1 MYVNLGARKGVQVN
15 RPVHPGVHLNKKTKQ
30 FMAGLSKRNGMW
42 YATWKQAGATVK
54 KSTGIQVKEKGMS
67 AAKAEALARQT
78 AEMMEQA
85 AKGKTACSR
94 ALEAVRAAAVAY
106 GAAAQMPSVREYLGG
121 IPRHATASAE
131 ANRSRAFNRFID
143 SLGRAA
149 ELGIDTV
156 TPAQC
161 DAFCREMIKHVSRG
175 TVEGYRV
182 YLSAAF
188 NRAVNVDGLI
198 DRNPWKAVNLGQIA
212 AAVNPSRGNDKI
224 ERQPFSLHEIKK
236 MIDKLPAPWCDMV
249 AVSYYGYGLR
259 LSDVCLMRWDDVN
272 WNAGYIHLIEMK
284 TKKDRYLPMSDELR
298 ARLVDVQSMQ
308 DGTEEYV
315 FPLMAH
321 YYLGSCRG
329 YVSMQ
334 FTALLR
340 AHGIIPAVQDAPKE
354 GRRHRVSQ
362 KSFHSIR
369 HTVVSC
375 LRADATFTADIV
387 CDAVGQ
393 CNKVQ
398 EGYFTAS
405 MEQRARVGD
414 ALAAKLNVTGA
425 EYTQRTA

>member
-1 MYVNLGARKGVQVN
+1 
-15 RPVHPGVHLNKKTKQ
+15 
-30 FMAGLSKRNGMW
+30 MW
-42 YATWKQAGATVK
+42 YATWKQAGKPVK
-54 KSTGIQVKEKGMS
+54 QSTGIHVKEQGMS

-78 AEMMEQA
+78 AEMMEQS

-94 ALEAVRAAAVAY
+94 AMEAVRAAAVAY
-106 GAAAQMPSVREYLGG
+106 GAAAQMPSVREYLAG

-131 ANRSRAFNRFID
+131 ANRTRAFDRFLD

-156 TPAQC
+156 MPAHC

-175 TVEGYRV
+175 TVEGYKV

-188 NRAVNVDGLI
+188 NRAVNVDALI

-212 AAVNPSRGNDKI
+212 AAVNPGKGCDKI
-224 ERQPFSLHEIKK
+224 DRLPFTLQEIKL
-236 MIDKLPAPWCDMV
+236 MIDTMPAPWCDMV

-259 LSDVCLMRWDDVN
+259 LSDVCLMRWADVN
-272 WNAGYIHLIEMK
+272 WAEGYIHLVEMK

-298 ARLVDVQSMQ
+298 ARLVAVKNQQ
-308 DGTEEYV
+308 DGKDEYV
-315 FPLMAH
+315 FPVMAH
-321 YYLGSCRG
+321 HYLGTCKS

-340 AHGIIPAVQDAPKE
+340 AHGIIPAVQDKPKE
-354 GRRHRVSQ
+354 GRRHRVSK

-375 LRADATFTADIV
+375 LRADATFTADMV
-387 CDAVGQ
+387 RDAVGHDSE
-393 CNKVQ
+393 KV
-398 EGYFTAS
+398 ERGYFTAT

-414 ALAAKLNVTGA
+414 ALASKLNGTMPD
-425 EYTQRTA
+425 YTARTA

>member
-1 MYVNLGARKGVQVN
+1 
-15 RPVHPGVHLNKKTKQ
+15 
-30 FMAGLSKRNGMW
+30 
-42 YATWKQAGATVK
+42 
-54 KSTGIQVKEKGMS
+54 MS

-85 AKGKTACSR
+85 AKGQTACSR
-94 ALEAVRAAAVAY
+94 AMEAVRAAAVAY
-106 GAAAQMPSVREYLGG
+106 GAAAQMPSVREYLAG

-131 ANRSRAFNRFID
+131 ANRKRAFDRFID

-149 ELGIDTV
+149 DLGIDTI

-161 DAFCREMIKHVSRG
+161 DSFCREMIKHVSRG
-175 TVEGYRV
+175 TVEGYKV

-188 NRAVNVDGLI
+188 NRAVNVDALI

-212 AAVNPSRGNDKI
+212 SAVNPGKGCDKI
-224 ERQPFSLHEIKK
+224 DRLPFTLQEIKL
-236 MIDKLPAPWCDMV
+236 MIDTMPAPWCDMV

-259 LSDVCLMRWDDVN
+259 LSDVCLMRWADVN
-272 WNAGYIHLIEMK
+272 WAEGYIHLVEMK

-298 ARLVDVQSMQ
+298 ARLVAVKNQQ
-308 DGTEEYV
+308 DGKDEYV
-315 FPLMAH
+315 FPVMAH
-321 YYLGSCRG
+321 HYLGTCKS

-340 AHGIIPAVQDAPKE
+340 AHGIIPAVQDEPKE
-354 GRRHRVSQ
+354 GRRHRVSK

-375 LRADATFTADIV
+375 LRADATFTADMV
-387 CDAVGQ
+387 RDAVGHDSE
-393 CNKVQ
+393 KV
-398 EGYFTAS
+398 ERGYFTAT

-414 ALAAKLNVTGA
+414 ALASKLNGTMPDYA
-425 EYTQRTA
+425 ARIA

>member
-1 MYVNLGARKGVQVN
+1 MKFRTK
-15 RPVHPGVHLNKKTKQ
+15 VH
-30 FMAGLSKRNGMW
+30 
-42 YATWKQAGATVK
+42 
-54 KSTGIQVKEKGMS
+54 VKEPGMS
-67 AAKAEALARQT
+67 AARAEALARQT

-85 AKGKTACSR
+85 AKGQTACSR
-94 ALEAVRAAAVAY
+94 AMEAVRAAAVAY
-106 GAAAQMPSVREYLGG
+106 GAAAQMPSVREYLGS

-131 ANRSRAFNRFID
+131 ANRTRAFNRFLD

-149 ELGIDTV
+149 DLGIDTV

-161 DAFCREMIKHVSRG
+161 DAFCRELIKHVSRG
-175 TVEGYRV
+175 TVEGYKV

-212 AAVNPSRGNDKI
+212 AATNPSKGNDKI
-224 ERQPFSLHEIKK
+224 ERQPFSLHEIKL
-236 MIDKLPAPWCDMV
+236 MIDTLPAPWCDMV

-272 WNAGYIHLIEMK
+272 WTEGYIHLVEMK
-284 TKKDRYLPMSDELR
+284 TKKDRCLPMSDELR
-298 ARLVDVQSMQ
+298 ARLLSVKNKQ
-308 DGTEEYV
+308 DGKDEYV
-315 FPLMAH
+315 FPVMAH
-321 YYLGSCRG
+321 YYLGTCRG

-354 GRRHRVSQ
+354 GRRHRVSE

-375 LRADATFTADIV
+375 LRANAAFTADMV
-387 CDAVGQ
+387 RDAVGHDSE
-393 CNKVQ
+393 KV
-398 EGYFTAS
+398 ERGYFTAT

-414 ALAAKLNVTGA
+414 ALVAALESEPLPYVHK
-425 EYTQRTA
+425 TA